1 MLEAGFLTHP
11 ILLIHLFCDI
21 RKTYFPILYHTNMR
35 KVKSE
40 ATAVCYRKLL
50 KKIQAYAQKD
60 PPYLTY
66 STIEVSLLCR
76 ARK

>member
-1 MLEAGFLTHP
+1 MLEAGFLTHL

-40 ATAVCYRKLL
+40 ATAVCYWKLF
-50 KKIQAYAQKD
+50 
-60 PPYLTY
+60 
-66 STIEVSLLCR
+66 
-76 ARK
+76 